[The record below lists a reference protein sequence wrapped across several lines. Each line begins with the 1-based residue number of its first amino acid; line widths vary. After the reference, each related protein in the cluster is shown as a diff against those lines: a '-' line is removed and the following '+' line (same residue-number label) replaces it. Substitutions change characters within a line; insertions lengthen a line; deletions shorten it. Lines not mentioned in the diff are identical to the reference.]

1 MCQLFKVLV
10 AVWFPAVCFA
20 QSGTVPPYFDNPDYQ
35 RAVKRAM
42 TLLMQSDS
50 LQRMVEIYTDSLQ
63 TAPDD
68 NKQVLKVT
76 IRDDNALSVTLR
88 KEADEWFARA
98 NKFIAEHRKTV
109 SYKPADAVAEEDIHP
124 EDLPKQTPQASV
136 KPAGSEF
143 KILAASPYSA
153 KNPIPTDQPLPDGV
167 VYKIQLGAF
176 SKPVAMNTFKGLS
189 PVSGEKLPS
198 GVVKYYVGLFRTNA
212 EAEKAL
218 REVKQYGY
226 KDSFVVAFYNKKSI
240 ILTRAVQLEKI
251 VNQ

>member
-1 MCQLFKVLV
+1 MRYIVKVLV

-20 QSGTVPPYFDNPDYQ
+20 QSAKLPLYFDNSDYQ
-35 RAVKRAM
+35 YAVKRAM

-50 LQRMVEIYTDSLQ
+50 LQRMVEIYTDSLP
-63 TAPDD
+63 TAPND
-68 NKQVLKVT
+68 NKQLLKMM
-76 IRDDNALSVTLR
+76 IRDDHTLSVTLR
-88 KEADEWFARA
+88 KEADEWFVRA
-98 NKFIAEHRKTV
+98 NKFIAEHQKTV
-109 SYKPADAVAEEDIHP
+109 SYKPVETVAEEDIHP
-124 EDLPKQTPQASV
+124 ENLPEKAPTTTA
-136 KPAGSEF
+136 KPPSEF

-153 KNPIPTDQPLPDGV
+153 KNPVPTDQPLPDGV

-176 SKPVAMNTFKGLS
+176 SKPVAANTFKGLS